1 MGVIKKRGITYAGG
15 GGGEGGIDYSTTEQK
30 TGRTWIDGS
39 DIYQKTLVLRE
50 NGVNNYTYSG
60 NVFQNALLT
69 NLRWINITSSFLT
82 RQNEGYVDVMNS
94 SAITIVPNIQTGGMF
109 VSTGGTVVPTIIIT
123 VEYVKSS

>member
-15 GGGEGGIDYSTTEQK
+15 GGGGGGVNYSTVEQK

-39 DIYQKTLVLRE
+39 DTYQKTLVLRE
-50 NGVNNYTYSG
+50 NGVDKYTYSG
-60 NVFQNALLT
+60 NVFQNALPT

-82 RQNEGYVDVMNS
+82 RQNDGYVDVMNS
-94 SAITIVPNIQTGGMF
+94 TAITIVPNIQTGGMF

>member
-15 GGGEGGIDYSTTEQK
+15 GGGGGVNYSLVEQK

-39 DIYQKTLVLRE
+39 DIYQKTLMLRE

-60 NVFQNALLT
+60 NVFQNALPT

-82 RQNEGYVDVMNS
+82 RQNDGYVDVMNS
-94 SAITIVPNIQTGGMF
+94 TAITIVPNIQTGGMF
-109 VSTGGTVVPTIIIT
+109 VSTGETVVPTIIIT